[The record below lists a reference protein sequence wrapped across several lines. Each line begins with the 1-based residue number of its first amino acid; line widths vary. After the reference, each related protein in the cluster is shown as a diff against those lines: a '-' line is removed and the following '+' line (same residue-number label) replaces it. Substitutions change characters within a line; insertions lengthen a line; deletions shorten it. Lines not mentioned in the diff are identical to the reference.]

1 MPIAKNKPKRKTAT
15 ELLEKSDEE
24 LIVPSSC
31 ALPLAPGNAA
41 AVPAGTDA
49 AEVASANLTSGLSMA
64 LSTANF
70 AGESPDNLWETD
82 LGLAYL
88 SPTASPAPQGEA
100 ATPKEIIVIDDSAP
114 SPTLDSSAVNL
125 MPVTPVSQVNLLET
139 PGAAAAAAAASAAA
153 SAAAAAAAAA

>member
-1 MPIAKNKPKRKTAT
+1 
-15 ELLEKSDEE
+15 
-24 LIVPSSC
+24 
-31 ALPLAPGNAA
+31 
-41 AVPAGTDA
+41 
-49 AEVASANLTSGLSMA
+49 MA

-153 SAAAAAAAAA
+153 SAAAAAAAAVVAAAAHLRRQIHRDQPRG

>member
-1 MPIAKNKPKRKTAT
+1 MPIAKNSKPKRKTAT
-15 ELLEKSDEE
+15 ELLEESDEE
-24 LIVPSSC
+24 LLIPSSG

-41 AVPAGTDA
+41 AVPAETA
-49 AEVASANLTSGLSMA
+49 AEEAASANLTSGLSMA
-64 LSTANF
+64 LVTTNL

-82 LGLAYL
+82 LGLSYL
-88 SPTASPAPQGEA
+88 SPTASPAPQGSA

-139 PGAAAAAAAASAAA
+139 
-153 SAAAAAAAAA
+153 AAAAAAAAAAA